1 MGGKVKDIYVKGK
14 KVEKMRINNVS
25 KMYHLPRALLVY
37 HFFLFL
43 KPTFQKKRRITYLR
57 VRQQTTIFKGGMS
70 TFFQL
75 ILWQFPK
82 EMVKV
87 FFASSFIPER
97 D

>member
-14 KVEKMRINNVS
+14 KGEKMRINNVS

-43 KPTFQKKRRITYLR
+43 KPTFQKKKDYLPKSETANYNLQR
-57 VRQQTTIFKGGMS
+57 WYMS